1 MACDNWVVMKI
12 KPKDGEV
19 FYKLL
24 RGWSGGYTTGDSW
37 ALNSGIV
44 GVESEGDYYTFLGES
59 GSKHTVGKCSYGVR
73 MNIAEVIANME
84 NRFPGRTEVIPDCD
98 WNSFFGGGDSL

>member
-1 MACDNWVVMKI
+1 MMCDNWVVVKI

-37 ALNSGIV
+37 AMNSGIV
-44 GVESEGDYYTFLGES
+44 GVESDEDGYTFLGES
-59 GSKHTVGKCSYGVR
+59 GSKHTVGKWSYGVR
-73 MNIAEVIANME
+73 MNIAGVIANME
-84 NRFPGRTEVIPDCD
+84 TRFPGLIEVMDDCD
-98 WNSFFGGGDSL
+98 WKNFFGGDSL